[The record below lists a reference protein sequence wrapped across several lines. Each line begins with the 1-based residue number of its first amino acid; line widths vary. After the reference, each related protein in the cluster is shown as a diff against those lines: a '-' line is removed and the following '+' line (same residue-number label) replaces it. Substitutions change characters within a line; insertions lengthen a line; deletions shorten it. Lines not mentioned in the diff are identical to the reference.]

1 MRLECQVAGEVSEV
15 IRECEV
21 SPVVSQSQLTMA
33 DLRRQRRLH
42 FGADNT
48 NMRTHRQVQASST
61 PIKFDQS
68 ESPPS
73 SAGSYE
79 KLLEI
84 TENSGDFRGLILNLE
99 DLSEDVHELKQNF
112 LEQNIQLEKY
122 LARIDS
128 KLSHKNKSAGED
140 EGEET
145 SDSFVYKQRKTKQTE
160 DCTET
165 SSDSDEDYPDVVN
178 ISMSLN
184 SILGSVGQQDVSLM
198 QEVDTIEDKLEKFQS
213 YLQEQ
218 KTEITRLELM
228 KEALLMQNERW
239 EGRSCLLFYFSSTF
253 DCRMLKN
260 QKRLEE
266 EQSVTVKI
274 IESKEQEI
282 ETLRSQLGLGAG
294 QGNVYAGLGL
304 SLSMGRQIVRHN
316 VTSLLNYLVR
326 QPQQQTS
333 WTATIISLPTRIL
346 TSVLSN
352 IL

>member
-1 MRLECQVAGEVSEV
+1 M
-15 IRECEV
+15 
-21 SPVVSQSQLTMA
+21 VSQSHHTMA

-48 NMRTHRQVQASST
+48 NMRQTHRQVQASST
-61 PIKFDQS
+61 PIKSDQS

-145 SDSFVYKQRKTKQTE
+145 SDSFVYKQRKTKQSCAVDTE

-239 EGRSCLLFYFSSTF
+239 EGRSCLLFYSSF
-253 DCRMLKN
+253 
-260 QKRLEE
+260 
-266 EQSVTVKI
+266 
-274 IESKEQEI
+274 
-282 ETLRSQLGLGAG
+282 QLLIAG
-294 QGNVYAGLGL
+294 C
-304 SLSMGRQIVRHN
+304 
-316 VTSLLNYLVR
+316 
-326 QPQQQTS
+326 
-333 WTATIISLPTRIL
+333 
-346 TSVLSN
+346 
-352 IL
+352 